1 MTVPTFGDEQ
11 SAAPNTPTTSA
22 PMATPA
28 VPTPTQSP
36 THVHESPPA
45 SPPPQL
51 RRSARVRKPSR
62 IVRDLQ
68 AGEGTA
74 PTRGLQFPNPP
85 TEDVEEAGGVWA
97 VVDGTPELLED
108 FEGLENVFAAET
120 ADTEAMEPRTLAE
133 AKRRPDWLQWERRS
147 KKNWVFKAKKR
158 TPRETSP
165 VSLVAQGLSQIG
177 GVDYD
182 DTYAPAA
189 CLASSR
195 TVIAMANYL
204 RLEL

>member
-36 THVHESPPA
+36 THVHESPSA

-97 VVDGTPELLED
+97 VVDGMSELLED
-108 FEGLENVFAAET
+108 FEGLEDVFAAET

-133 AKRRPDWLQWERRS
+133 AKRRPDWPQWERAIEEELATLKAASTWRLEEAPPGANIIGS
-147 KKNWVFKAKKR
+147 KWVFKAK
-158 TPRETSP
+158 EDA
-165 VSLVAQGLSQIG
+165 VGN
-177 GVDYD
+177 
-182 DTYAPAA
+182 
-189 CLASSR
+189 
-195 TVIAMANYL
+195 IA
-204 RLEL
+204 R